1 MSGQPQARYSPQEYL
16 KLERQAEYKSEYVN
30 GEIFAMSGASEEH
43 NLIVMNVAA
52 ALHAQFRGRPCKVY
66 ANDMRVKVSPT
77 GLYTYPDVV
86 AVCGEAQLEDAH
98 LDTLL
103 NPTLLVEVLSSST
116 EAYDRGE
123 KAEHYRR
130 LPSLAEYLLISQDK
144 PHLEHYR
151 RQADGRWLLSEASQL
166 HALISLPAIDCTLR
180 LAAVYD
186 RVFAEPAA

>member
-1 MSGQPQARYSPQEYL
+1 MSGQTQARYSPHEYL
-16 KLERQAEYKSEYVN
+16 ELERQAEYKSEYVN

-52 ALHAQFRGRPCKVY
+52 ALHTQFLGRPCKVY
-66 ANDMRVKVSPT
+66 ASDMRVKVSPT

-86 AVCGEAQLEDAH
+86 AVCEDAQLEDAH

-103 NPTLLVEVLSSST
+103 NPTLLIEVLSSST

-151 RQADGRWLLSEASQL
+151 RQADERWLLSEASQL
-166 HALISLPAIDCTLR
+166 HAVISLPAIDCTLR

-186 RVFAEPAA
+186 RVFSAAA

>member
-1 MSGQPQARYSPQEYL
+1 M
-16 KLERQAEYKSEYVN
+16 
-30 GEIFAMSGASEEH
+30 
-43 NLIVMNVAA
+43 
-52 ALHAQFRGRPCKVY
+52 
-66 ANDMRVKVSPT
+66 
-77 GLYTYPDVV
+77 
-86 AVCGEAQLEDAH
+86 
-98 LDTLL
+98 
-103 NPTLLVEVLSSST
+103 SSST

-123 KAEHYRR
+123 KAEHCRR

-166 HALISLPAIDCTLR
+166 HALISLPTIDCTLR

>member
-16 KLERQAEYKSEYVN
+16 ELERQAEYKSEYVN
-30 GEIFAMSGASEEH
+30 GEIFARSGASEEH
-43 NLIVMNVAA
+43 NLIVGNVFA
-52 ALHAQFRGRPCKVY
+52 ALHTQFRGRPCKVY
-66 ANDMRVKVSPT
+66 ASDMRVKVSPT
-77 GLYTYPDVV
+77 VYTYPDVV
-86 AVCGEAQLEDAH
+86 AVCGEARLEDAQ

-103 NPTLLVEVLSSST
+103 NPTVLVEVLSSST

-151 RQADGRWLLSEASQL
+151 RQADGRWLLSEAGAL
-166 HALISLPAIDCTLR
+166 HADISLPAIDCTLR

>member
-52 ALHAQFRGRPCKVY
+52 ALHTQFRGRPCKVY

-77 GLYTYPDVV
+77 GLYTYSDVV

-166 HALISLPAIDCTLR
+166 HALISLPTIDCTLR

>member
-86 AVCGEAQLEDAH
+86 AVWGEAQLEDAH

-166 HALISLPAIDCTLR
+166 HALISLPTIACTLR

>member
-1 MSGQPQARYSPQEYL
+1 MSGQPQACYSPQEYL
-16 KLERQAEYKSEYVN
+16 ELERQAEYKSEYVN
-30 GEIFAMSGASEEH
+30 GEIFAMSGTSEEH
-43 NLIVMNVAA
+43 NLIVVNVAA
-52 ALHAQFRGRPCKVY
+52 ALHTQFRGRPCKVY
-66 ANDMRVKVSPT
+66 ASDMRLKVSPT

-86 AVCGEAQLEDAH
+86 AVCEEAQFEDNQ

-103 NPTLLVEVLSSST
+103 NPTLLIEVLSNST

-151 RQADGRWLLSEASQL
+151 RQADGRWLLSEASRL
-166 HALISLPAIDCTLR
+166 HAVISLPAIDCTLR

-186 RVFAEPAA
+186 RVFSEPAA

>member
-16 KLERQAEYKSEYVN
+16 ELERQAEYKSEYVN

-52 ALHAQFRGRPCKVY
+52 ALHTQFRGRPCKVY

-103 NPTLLVEVLSSST
+103 NPTTLIEVLSSST

-151 RQADGRWLLSEASQL
+151 RQSDNRWLLSEASQL
-166 HALISLPAIDCTLR
+166 HAAITLPAIDCTLR

-186 RVFAEPAA
+186 RVFSEPAA

>member
-1 MSGQPQARYSPQEYL
+1 M
-16 KLERQAEYKSEYVN
+16 
-30 GEIFAMSGASEEH
+30 
-43 NLIVMNVAA
+43 LI
-52 ALHAQFRGRPCKVY
+52 
-66 ANDMRVKVSPT
+66 
-77 GLYTYPDVV
+77 
-86 AVCGEAQLEDAH
+86 
-98 LDTLL
+98 
-103 NPTLLVEVLSSST
+103 EVLSSST

-151 RQADGRWLLSEASQL
+151 RQADGRWLLSEAGAL
-166 HALISLPAIDCTLR
+166 HADISLPAIDCTLR

>member
-16 KLERQAEYKSEYVN
+16 ELERQTEYKSEYVN

-52 ALHAQFRGRPCKVY
+52 ALHTQFRGRPCKVY
-66 ANDMRVKVSPT
+66 ANDMRIKVSPT

-103 NPTLLVEVLSSST
+103 NPTLLIEVLSSST

-151 RQADGRWLLSEASQL
+151 RQSDNRWLLSETSQL
-166 HALISLPAIDCTLR
+166 HAAITLPAIDCTLR

-186 RVFAEPAA
+186 RVFSEPAA

>member
-16 KLERQAEYKSEYVN
+16 ALERQAEDKSEYVN

-43 NLIVMNVAA
+43 NLIVINVAA
-52 ALHAQFRGRPCKVY
+52 ALHTQFRGRPCKVY
-66 ANDMRVKVSPT
+66 SSDMRVKVSPT

-86 AVCGEAQLEDAH
+86 AVCEEAQFEDNQ

-103 NPTLLVEVLSSST
+103 NPTLLIEVLSSSA

-123 KAEHYRR
+123 KAEHYRQ

-151 RQADGRWLLSEASQL
+151 RQADGRWLLSEASRL
-166 HALISLPAIDCTLR
+166 YAGISLPAIDCTLR

-186 RVFAEPAA
+186 RVFSEPAA